1 MYKRHIFFY
10 KFFYPLVVL
19 FLRIRFGYRFQLAE
33 NLPDTY
39 IVLSNHTT
47 DYDPVLVAASFK
59 RYMYFVAS
67 EHITRWKLVYKFLS
81 FCFAPII
88 RYKGTTATTT
98 VAEMLKMVRKGKNVC
113 MFAEGARCWDGVTAP
128 ILPSTGKVIKSARCG
143 LVTYRLEG
151 GYFVS
156 PNWSGSNLRR
166 GRLYGAPVNVY
177 TAEQL
182 KEMSV
187 EEINEAIARDL
198 YEDAYARQMAK
209 PVRYKGKK
217 LAERMENLLFICP
230 ECDSMDSLHS
240 QNDTVSC
247 RHCDYSFRYNEYC
260 MLEGGRFQT
269 IRDFAA
275 WQEKE
280 VDKAAAE
287 GAIYT
292 ASTGTLSTVAGS
304 QEVLVSSGRI
314 SLSSEAL
321 CCGEHRI
328 PLVEIADMA
337 MHGKRAIVFSTKE
350 AYYEL
355 IPSEE
360 VASLKFHLLYKA
372 YKKQLQK
379 KKTG

>member
-1 MYKRHIFFY
+1 MYKRHLFFY
-10 KFFYPLVVL
+10 KFFYPFAVL
-19 FLRIRFGYRFQLAE
+19 FLRIRFGYQFKVAE

-67 EHITRWKLVYKFLS
+67 EHITRWRLAYKFLS

-98 VAEMLKMVRKGKNVC
+98 VAQMLRLVRQGKNIC
-113 MFAEGARCWDGVTAP
+113 MFAEGARSWDGVTAP

-187 EEINEAIARDL
+187 DEINAAIARDL
-198 YEDAYARQMAK
+198 YEDAYARQMEA
-209 PVRYKGKK
+209 PVRYKGKN

-230 ECDSMDSLHS
+230 KCGSIDSLRS
-240 QNDTVSC
+240 QKDMVSC
-247 RHCDYSFRYNEYC
+247 GACDYAFRYNEYC

-275 WQEKE
+275 WQAEE
-280 VDKAAAE
+280 VEKAAAE
-287 GAIYT
+287 GVIYT
-292 ASTGTLSTVAGS
+292 AQSGTLSTVSNS
-304 QEVLVSSGRI
+304 QETLIASGEI
-314 SLSSEAL
+314 SMSAAELR
-321 CCGEHRI
+321 CGGHTICLED
-328 PLVEIADMA
+328 IADMA
-337 MHGKRAIVFSTKE
+337 MHGKRAIVFSTQD

-360 VASLKFHLLYKA
+360 AASVKFHLLYKA

-379 KKTG
+379 QRMA

>member
-1 MYKRHIFFY
+1 MYKRHLFFY
-10 KFFYPLVVL
+10 NFFYPFAVL
-19 FLRIRFGYRFQLAE
+19 FLRIRFGYRFKVAE

-67 EHITRWKLVYKFLS
+67 EHITRWKLAYKFLS
-81 FCFAPII
+81 YCFAPII

-98 VAEMLKMVRKGKNVC
+98 VAEMLRMVRQGRNVC
-113 MFAEGARCWDGVTAP
+113 MFAEGARTWDGVTAP

-187 EEINEAIARDL
+187 DEINEAIARDL
-198 YEDAYARQMAK
+198 YEDAYARQMAN
-209 PVRYKGKK
+209 PVRYKGKN
-217 LAERMENLLFICP
+217 LAERMENLMFICP
-230 ECDSMDSLHS
+230 ECASMDSLRS
-240 QNDTVSC
+240 RKDIVNCV
-247 RHCDYSFRYNEYC
+247 HCNYTFRYNEYC
-260 MLEGGRFQT
+260 MLEGGKFRT
-269 IRDFAA
+269 VRDFAA
-275 WQEKE
+275 WQAKE
-280 VDKAAAE
+280 VEKAAAE
-287 GAIYT
+287 GAVYT
-292 ASTGTLSTVAGS
+292 AQAGTLSMVAKS
-304 QEVLVSSGRI
+304 QETLLDSGAI
-314 SLSSEAL
+314 SLSATEL
-321 CCGEHRI
+321 RCGQSVI
-328 PLVEIADMA
+328 PLADIADMA
-337 MHGKRAIVFSTKE
+337 MHGKRAIVFSTQDS
-350 AYYEL
+350 YYEL
-355 IPSEE
+355 IPSEDA
-360 VASLKFHLLYKA
+360 ASLKFHLLYKA

-379 KKTG
+379 QRIG

>member
-1 MYKRHIFFY
+1 M
-10 KFFYPLVVL
+10 
-19 FLRIRFGYRFQLAE
+19 AE

-67 EHITRWKLVYKFLS
+67 EHITRWKLAYKFLS
-81 FCFAPII
+81 YCFAPII

-98 VAEMLKMVRKGKNVC
+98 VAEMLKMVRQGKNVC
-113 MFAEGARCWDGVTAP
+113 MFAEGARSWDGVTAP
-128 ILPSTGKVIKSARCG
+128 ISPATGKVIKSARCG

-166 GRLYGAPVNVY
+166 GRLYGAPVKVY
-177 TAEQL
+177 TADQL
-182 KEMSV
+182 KEMTID
-187 EEINEAIARDL
+187 EINEAITRDL
-198 YEDAYARQMAK
+198 YDDAYARQMAE
-209 PVRYKGKK
+209 PVRYKGKN

-230 ECDSMDSLHS
+230 ECGGIDSLHS
-240 QNDTVSC
+240 KGDTVSC
-247 RHCDYSFRYNEYC
+247 SHCNYTFRYNEYC

-269 IRDFAA
+269 VRDFAV
-275 WQEKE
+275 WQAKE
-280 VDKAAAE
+280 VEKAAAE
-287 GAIYT
+287 GVVYT
-292 ASTGTLSTVAGS
+292 ACSGTLSTVAKS
-304 QEVLVSSGRI
+304 QATSLDSGMI
-314 SLSSEAL
+314 SLSATEL
-321 CCGEHRI
+321 RCGETVI
-328 PLVEIADMA
+328 SLADIADMA
-337 MHGKRAIVFSTKE
+337 MHGKRAIVFSTQE

-372 YKKQLQK
+372 YKKRLQEQK
-379 KKTG
+379 MGRI